1 MNDGTP
7 GGLRTVTCHRNNV
20 TVRTYLRWLY
30 GGVGKCPSIIVI
42 YIKLI
47 NYLIVQLSRFTG
59 GACGHEGKLN
69 VLIVLL
75 SWRWDLPTP
84 YTLVL
89 RLSTDQG

>member
-1 MNDGTP
+1 MP
-7 GGLRTVTCHRNNV
+7 APAIKSRQS
-20 TVRTYLRWLY
+20 LY
-30 GGVGKCPSIIVI
+30 WAVYVDRG
-42 YIKLI
+42 
-47 NYLIVQLSRFTG
+47 LSRFTG
-59 GACGHEGKLN
+59 GACGHEGKLI